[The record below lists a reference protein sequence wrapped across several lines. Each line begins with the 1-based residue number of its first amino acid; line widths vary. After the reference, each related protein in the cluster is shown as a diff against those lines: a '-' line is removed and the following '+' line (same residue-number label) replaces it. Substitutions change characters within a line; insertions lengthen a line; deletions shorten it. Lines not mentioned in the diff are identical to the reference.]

1 MMMLTKSAV
10 NRKNK
15 PHPIPISL
23 PELVH
28 LIRNNPQREL
38 LEKIRQLRLQGKE
51 KEVNFLKQNNLYF
64 VNPNYCLDSTGQS
77 VGSGFIYLDIDTVE
91 GDIEKYRESFIEK
104 YGHLVSMVCLS
115 SSGRGLS
122 ILVPVNHTIINIST
136 FKCVYRNVSSLF
148 GATEFDHSVGHL
160 KSNWFL
166 SSDEN
171 VFYNNSSPLMIGNSI
186 QDKDCDGIPTEY
198 VPDVNEVESMLDR
211 LGLVFSDQGGSRDNY
226 KVNIIHRMNPS
237 TINNL
242 ETEFIQL
249 LSKYQ
254 TETNIELNDL
264 VHFEGIPYRKIYIR
278 KVHPDGTKRKSY
290 TKYIHDLLYL
300 NPNMTASDLYLILY
314 LINHLYARPRMDTK
328 LLEYIVSSQFEYIT
342 NLPDY
347 QYSGRTMNRLIHYQ
361 DRNII
366 PQKNRKSW
374 SNKMRGI
381 VHQQQTS
388 QTIDG
393 VQGYCVSHG
402 IRCTKKFISDNTGLS
417 ISTIKRYLKKSG
429 NQIEEQRK
437 NLEEQISHEVTEI
450 YLERGEWGNDMI
462 TPMTGST
469 YDT

>member
-10 NRKNK
+10 NRINK

-38 LEKIRQLRLQGKE
+38 LEKIRHLRLQG

-64 VNPNYCLDSTGQS
+64 VNPNYYLDSTGQS
-77 VGSGFIYLDIDTVE
+77 VGSGFIYLDIDKVE
-91 GDIEKYRESFIEK
+91 GDVEKYRDSFIQK
-104 YGHLVSMVCLS
+104 YGHLVSLVCLS

-122 ILVPVNHTIINIST
+122 ILVPVNHSINNTTT
-136 FKCVYRNVSSLF
+136 FKRVYRYVASLF
-148 GATEFDHSVGHL
+148 GATEFDHAVGHL

-166 SSDEN
+166 SGDEN
-171 VFYNNSSPLMIGNSI
+171 VYYNESSPLMIDDLI
-186 QDKDCDGIPTEY
+186 QDKDCDLIPTEFE
-198 VPDVNEVESMLDR
+198 PDVNEVESVLDR
-211 LGLVFSDQGGSRDNY
+211 LGLVFSNQGGSRDNY

-237 TINNL
+237 TINNS
-242 ETEFIQL
+242 EAEFIQL

-254 TETNIELNDL
+254 TETTIAVNDL
-264 VHFEGIPYRKIYIR
+264 VLFEGIPYRRIFIR

-300 NPNMTASDLYLILY
+300 NPDMTESDLYLILY
-314 LINHLYARPRMDTK
+314 MINQLYARPKMDTK
-328 LLEYIVSSQFEYIT
+328 LLEFIVSSQFDYIT

-347 QYSGRTMNRLIHYQ
+347 QYSGRTVNRLIHYQ
-361 DRNII
+361 DRTLI
-366 PQKNRKSW
+366 PQKKRRSW
-374 SNKMRGI
+374 SNKMRGF

-393 VQGYCVSHG
+393 VQRYCKSNG
-402 IRCTKKFISDNTGLS
+402 IKCTKKFISDNTGFS
-417 ISTIKRYLKKSG
+417 VSTIKRYLKKNG

-437 NLEEQISHEVTEI
+437 NLEKQIYHEVSEL
-450 YLERGEWGNDMI
+450 YLERGERGKDFI
-462 TPMTGST
+462 FPVTGST

>member
-122 ILVPVNHTIINIST
+122 ILVPVNHSINNTST
-136 FKCVYRNVSSLF
+136 FKRVYRYVASLF
-148 GATEFDHSVGHL
+148 GATEFDHAVGHL

-166 SSDEN
+166 SGDEN
-171 VFYNNSSPLMIGNSI
+171 VFYNESSPLMIEELI
-186 QDKDCDGIPTEY
+186 QDKDCDLIPTEY
-198 VPDVNEVESMLDR
+198 VPDVNEVESVLDR

-226 KVNIIHRMNPS
+226 IVNIIHRMNPS
-237 TINNL
+237 TINNS
-242 ETEFIQL
+242 ETEFIHL

-254 TETNIELNDL
+254 LETNIELNDL

-450 YLERGEWGNDMI
+450 YLERGEWGNDTI

>member
-1 MMMLTKSAV
+1 MMMLNKVPV

-15 PHPIPISL
+15 PKPIQISIHDL
-23 PELVH
+23 FD
-28 LIRNNPQREL
+28 LIRNNPQSDVID
-38 LEKIRQLRLQGKE
+38 KIRQLRLQGKE
-51 KEVNFLKQNNLYF
+51 NEVNLLKQNNLYF
-64 VNPNYCLDSTGQS
+64 VNPNYYLGGRGQC
-77 VGSGFIYLDIDTVE
+77 VGSGFIYLDIDRVVGDVE
-91 GDIEKYRESFIEK
+91 RFRKSFIEQ
-104 YGHLVSMVCLS
+104 YGHLVSLVCLS

-122 ILVPVNHTIINIST
+122 LLVPVSHSINNSTT
-136 FKCVYRNVSSLF
+136 FKRVYRYVASQF
-148 GATEFDHSVGHL
+148 GAIEFDHSVGHL

-166 SSDEN
+166 SGDKN
-171 VFYNNSSPLMIGNSI
+171 VYYNNSSPLIIDDLI
-186 QDKDCDGIPTEY
+186 QDKDCDVIPTLLE
-198 VPDVNEVESMLDR
+198 PDVNEVESMLDR
-211 LGLVFSDQGGSRDNY
+211 LGLVFSDQGGSRHAY
-226 KVNIIHRMNPS
+226 IINIIHRMNPS
-237 TINNL
+237 TINNS
-242 ETEFIQL
+242 ETEFIHL

-254 TETNIELNDL
+254 LETNIELNDL

-417 ISTIKRYLKKSG
+417 ISTIKRYLKKNG

-437 NLEEQISHEVTEI
+437 NLEEQIYQEVTEI
-450 YLERGEWGNDMI
+450 YLERGEWGNDFI
-462 TPMTGST
+462 FPVTGST
-469 YDT
+469 YDS

>member
-1 MMMLTKSAV
+1 MMMLHKVPV
-10 NRKNK
+10 NRQIK
-15 PHPIPISL
+15 PNPILISL
-23 PELVH
+23 SDLVQ
-28 LIRNNPQREL
+28 LIRNNPQRVLVE
-38 LEKIRQLRLQGKE
+38 EIRQLRLQGKE

-64 VNPNYCLDSTGQS
+64 VNPNYNLDSTGQS

-122 ILVPVNHTIINIST
+122 ILVPVNHSINNTST
-136 FKCVYRNVSSLF
+136 FKRVYRYVASLF
-148 GATEFDHSVGHL
+148 GATEFDHAVGHL

-166 SSDEN
+166 SGDEN
-171 VFYNNSSPLMIGNSI
+171 VYYNNSSPLIIDDLI
-186 QDKDCDGIPTEY
+186 QDKDCDGIPTLLE
-198 VPDVNEVESMLDR
+198 PDVNEVDSVLDR

-237 TINNL
+237 TINNS
-242 ETEFIQL
+242 ETEFIQV

-254 TETNIELNDL
+254 LETNIELNDL
-264 VHFEGIPYRKIYIR
+264 VHFEGIPYRKIFIR

-300 NPNMTASDLYLILY
+300 NPNMFESDLYLILY
-314 LINHLYARPRMDTK
+314 MINQLYARPRMDTK
-328 LLEYIVSSQFEYIT
+328 LLEYIVSSQFEVIT

-361 DRNII
+361 DRKLI
-366 PQKNRKSW
+366 PQKKRKSW
-374 SNKMRGI
+374 SNKMRGF
-381 VHQQQTS
+381 VQQHQTS

-417 ISTIKRYLKKSG
+417 ISTIKRYLKKNG

-437 NLEEQISHEVTEI
+437 NLEEQIYQEVTEI
-450 YLERGEWGNDMI
+450 YLERGEWGNDFI
-462 TPMTGST
+462 FPVTGST
-469 YDT
+469 YDS